1 MKIAIVSGGFDP
13 IHGGHIELMK
23 RAKKLADHL
32 VVILNSDE
40 FLEVKK
46 GKPFMPYEDRLAVIE
61 SLRFVDMVVP
71 SIDKDQTVKET
82 LRKLSECR
90 TILSKDIPYET
101 LIFCNGGDRTSA
113 ENTAEHAVC
122 EQLGIETV
130 YGLGEKIQSSS
141 SLISNSKKKRRT
153 LKKKKK

>member
-23 RAKKLADHL
+23 RAKKLASHL
-32 VVILNSDE
+32 VVILNSDD
-40 FLEVKK
+40 FLTRKK
-46 GKPFMPYEDRLAVIE
+46 GKPFMPYEDRLAVVE

-101 LIFCNGGDRTSA
+101 LIFCNGGDRTSG
-113 ENTAEHAVC
+113 ENTPEHALC
-122 EQLGIETV
+122 EKLGIEVV
-130 YGLGEKIQSSS
+130 YGLGDKIQSSS
-141 SLISNSKKKRRT
+141 RLISNSKKKRVS
-153 LKKKKK
+153 KKKKK

>member
-23 RAKKLADHL
+23 RAKKLASHL
-32 VVILNSDE
+32 VVILNSDD
-40 FLEVKK
+40 FLTRKK
-46 GKPFMPYEDRLAVIE
+46 GKPFMPYEDRLAVVE
-61 SLRFVDMVVP
+61 SFRFVDMVVP

-101 LIFCNGGDRTSA
+101 LIFCNGGDRTSG
-113 ENTAEHAVC
+113 ENTPEHALC
-122 EQLGIETV
+122 EKLGIEVV
-130 YGLGEKIQSSS
+130 YGLGDKIQSSS
-141 SLISNSKKKRRT
+141 RLISNSKKKRVS
-153 LKKKKK
+153 KKKKK

>member
-90 TILSKDIPYET
+90 TILSKDILFALY
-101 LIFCNGGDRTSA
+101 
-113 ENTAEHAVC
+113 
-122 EQLGIETV
+122 
-130 YGLGEKIQSSS
+130 
-141 SLISNSKKKRRT
+141 
-153 LKKKKK
+153 

>member
-101 LIFCNGGDRTSA
+101 LIFCNGGDRTSG
-113 ENTAEHAVC
+113 ENTPEHAVC

-130 YGLGEKIQSSS
+130 YGLGDKIQSSS
-141 SLISNSKKKRRT
+141 RLISNSKKRRKT
-153 LKKKKK
+153 SKKKKK